1 LASDSCRVAA
11 KAIFANDV
19 LFSSYACHSCY
30 FDLFILVHSMFAFSA
45 LALAFQRF
53 TRKHCLQTVGLGIC
67 SVTCNWFPY
76 CWLIQA
82 RRLRGD

>member
-1 LASDSCRVAA
+1 
-11 KAIFANDV
+11 
-19 LFSSYACHSCY
+19 
-30 FDLFILVHSMFAFSA
+30 MFAFSA